1 MIYSVIKDGVVINTI
16 VWDGKAEWSNKKA
29 DKVVKHSRASIGD
42 KYKNNKFYRDI
53 EDEDGNKIET
63 EMKEV

>member
-1 MIYSVIKDGVVINTI
+1 MIYFVIKDGLVINTI
-16 VWDGKAEWSNKKA
+16 EWDGKAKWDKNDA
-29 DKVVKHSRASIGD
+29 DKVVKHNNTSIGD